1 MHHSSK
7 MRIEPFDHLLG
18 ENVLF
23 SRNLFLVMG
32 EDEQDLSK
40 FAVATTF
47 AIQTNPWRLEV
58 DLWKSFVNI
67 DLDFLQGLA
76 DKWMD

>member
-7 MRIEPFDHLLG
+7 LRIEPFRHLLG
-18 ENVLF
+18 KNVLF

-32 EDEQDLSK
+32 ENESDLCK
-40 FAVATTF
+40 FAIATTF

-58 DLWKSFVNI
+58 DLWRSFVNI
-67 DLDFLQGLA
+67 DLEFLQGLA
-76 DKWMD
+76 DQWME